1 MIIVLDTCALGSFE
15 RHPKNFFLGDLP
27 CFVFAL
33 IAMDVDENN
42 GLDTVEATR
51 LHRGGMKWGGSMLFS
66 LR

>member
-1 MIIVLDTCALGSFE
+1 MLEICALRSVE

-27 CFVFAL
+27 CFVFTL

-42 GLDTVEATR
+42 GLGTVEATR